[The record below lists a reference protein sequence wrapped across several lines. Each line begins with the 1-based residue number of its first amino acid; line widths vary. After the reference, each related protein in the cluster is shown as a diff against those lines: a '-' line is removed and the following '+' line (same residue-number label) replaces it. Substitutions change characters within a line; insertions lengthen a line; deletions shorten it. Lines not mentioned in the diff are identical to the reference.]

1 MIDRFPGF
9 VCGATRNGA
18 MAGLML
24 IPLFRFNFSSLLN
37 ISRRR
42 ERLHI
47 QLLRAIAIPALV
59 AICNAPLFSQ
69 TAPGWTPLG
78 PIASPSDASG
88 TGLQDYGVVAGRVTS
103 VAIDPADKS
112 GNTVYIGAANG
123 GVWKS
128 VNAGSA
134 SPNPVNIVWKPL
146 TDNQP
151 TLAIG
156 TIAIQPGNSNP
167 STSVVLAGTGE
178 ANSSGDSYYGRGI
191 LRSQDGGNTWT
202 LITQAT
208 TGQSFAGLGF
218 SRIAFSSTNNQIVVA
233 ATTATAHGITSGLLD
248 PSAQNRGLY
257 YSTDAGQTWNFA
269 VLNDGSVAAVPESAT
284 SVAYDATANRFFA
297 AVRFHGF
304 YSSADGANWTRL
316 ESQPGGALL
325 ASSVCPATPASN
337 ACPIYRGELAVVP
350 GRNEIYAWYV
360 DAANTDMHIWQS
372 KDAGASWQPI
382 HDSGITNCGDPF
394 AGCGTANALYG
405 MELAAVPNGATAT
418 DLYAGAVNIYKCQI
432 NSVVPDCS
440 STGANQFVNLTH
452 AYGCSP
458 LASTAHVHPNQ
469 HGVDFLVVGAKDVM
483 YFANDGGVYR
493 ALDGFTGLNTGTCGS
508 ANQFDDL
515 NQTLGS
521 LAQVVSFAQ
530 STPDMNTILT
540 GTKSNGS
547 LANGSAES
555 GPTWSPVNGSDGG
568 YTAIFSGSPPEWFTE
583 NSGVSIQRCTK
594 ASACRSSDFSMVV
607 TASKLG
613 GDQAG
618 VFTPYVLDPQAKT
631 SELIVGTC
639 RVWRGAGTGTG
650 FTALSS
656 SFETGSG
663 GCTGAEIN
671 KVRALAVGGPRD
683 SNGFSNVIYAG
694 TDGLGPNAGSAS
706 QKSGRVWVTTNAAGG
721 PSSWVERT
729 DATNPNNFPISS
741 IALDSSDGTGHT
753 AYTAIMGFHVS
764 RVWKTTSAGVSWT
777 DFSGSGASALPD
789 APVDALALD
798 PQTSTLYAGTD
809 AGVFSSPTSNPAWT
823 QVGPASSSG
832 IAGFLPDVPVT
843 ALQIFTGSGIKRLR
857 ASTYG
862 RGIWEFPLPTGPDF
876 QIAMPVVSQ
885 DIFPRQTAAFNGT
898 VSAFNGYNAD
908 VTLTCTA
915 GSTSPPAVCSFAPA
929 TPFVPSSSGTPFM
942 LTATGAIG
950 DYFFEAHGSGDDP
963 NTTTH
968 SLAAAVHVIDFAIG
982 APSPGSV
989 TVPRGTA
996 SSPVAFQ
1003 VSGLG
1008 SFSLPVNLSCT
1019 GLPAGATCTFN
1030 PSATVDPGSSAPLD
1044 ANVTIAVP
1052 ASAAVGA
1059 STVSIVANVDGAPAA
1074 KSQNLALTVTLN
1086 PDFLLSQAAPL
1097 PAIRMGAQASA
1108 TINITAQDG
1117 FADNVALTCSS
1128 ACSVSPSSVSLNT
1141 TTTTAATVTV
1151 DATNLTP
1158 GNYSLTLTGASSGKS
1173 HVLTIPFTVVA
1184 ANDFAIT
1191 VTPPSQTI
1199 VAGTLAQYTIS
1210 ISPAGFAGPVAFSN
1224 VCSGLPNLSTCSI
1237 TPPTVTPSLATQG
1250 SSGATAVLTITTT
1263 ASVAASI
1270 PTRRLHLFAL
1280 VLIAPFGMIFVAD
1293 ARRRKRTR
1301 RFSPWFLMGVLVL
1314 LVLVMS
1320 SCGSGLSGNGTA
1332 PASTGTGGG
1341 QPGTSAGTYSITVT
1355 ATSGTL
1361 SHSAVVKLTVQ

>member
-1 MIDRFPGF
+1 
-9 VCGATRNGA
+9 
-18 MAGLML
+18 
-24 IPLFRFNFSSLLN
+24 
-37 ISRRR
+37 
-42 ERLHI
+42 
-47 QLLRAIAIPALV
+47 
-59 AICNAPLFSQ
+59 
-69 TAPGWTPLG
+69 
-78 PIASPSDASG
+78 
-88 TGLQDYGVVAGRVTS
+88 VTS
-103 VAIDPADKS
+103 VAIDPADKN
-112 GNTVYIGAANG
+112 GNTVYIGGANG

-134 SPNPVNIVWKPL
+134 SPNPANIVWKPL

-156 TIAIQPGNSNP
+156 AIAVQPGNSNP
-167 STSVVLAGTGE
+167 SASVILAGTGE
-178 ANSSGDSYYGRGI
+178 ANSSDDSYYGRGI

-218 SRIAFSSTNNQIVVA
+218 SRIAFSSANNQIVVA
-233 ATTATAHGITSGLLD
+233 AATATAHGITSGLLD
-248 PSAQNRGLY
+248 PAAQNRGLY
-257 YSTDAGQTWNFA
+257 YSADAGQTWNFA
-269 VLNDGSVAAVPESAT
+269 VLNDGGVAALPESAT
-284 SVAYDATANRFFA
+284 SVAYDAAANKFFA

-316 ESQPGGALL
+316 ASQPGGAPL

-350 GRNEIYAWYV
+350 GRNEMYAWYV

-382 HDSGITNCGDPF
+382 NDASITNCGDPF

-440 STGANQFVNLTH
+440 GTGPNQFVNLTH

-483 YFANDGGVYR
+483 YFANDGGIYR
-493 ALDGFTGLNTGTCGS
+493 ALDGFTGLTTGTCGA
-508 ANQFDDL
+508 ANQIDDL

-521 LAQVVSFAQ
+521 LGQVVSFAQ
-530 STPDMNTILT
+530 STSDMNTILM
-540 GTKSNGS
+540 GVKSNGS
-547 LANGSAES
+547 PATGSAES
-555 GPTWSPVNGSDGG
+555 SPTWSPVDGSDGG

-594 ASACRSSDFSMVV
+594 ASACHSSDFSMVV

-618 VFTPYVLDPQAKT
+618 IFTPYILDPQAKA

-639 RVWRGAGTGTG
+639 RVWRGTGTGTG

-656 SFETGSG
+656 SFDTGSG

-671 KVRALAVGGPRD
+671 KVGALAVGGPTD
-683 SNGFSNVIYAG
+683 GNGFSNVIYAG
-694 TDGLGPNAGSAS
+694 TDGLGPNAAGSGA

-721 PSSWVERT
+721 PSSWVDRT
-729 DATNPNNFPISS
+729 GGINPDNFPISS

-753 AYTAIMGFHVS
+753 AYAAIMGFQVS

-789 APVDALALD
+789 APVDVLALD

-862 RGIWEFPLPTGPDF
+862 RGIWEFALPTGPDF
-876 QIAMPVVSQ
+876 QIAMPAASQ
-885 DIFPRQTAAFNGT
+885 DIFPRQTAVFNGT
-898 VSAFNGYNAD
+898 VSAFNGYNGE

-929 TPFVPSSSGTPFM
+929 TPFVPSTSGTPFT
-942 LTATGAIG
+942 LTATGATG
-950 DYFFEAHGSGDDP
+950 DYFFEVHGSGDDP
-963 NTTTH
+963 NATTH
-968 SLAAAVHVIDFAIG
+968 TFAAALHVIDFAIG
-982 APSPGSV
+982 APSPGSL

-996 SSPVAFQ
+996 SSPVVFQ

-1030 PSATVDPGSSAPLD
+1030 PSATVNPSSSALVD
-1044 ANVTIAVP
+1044 ASVTIAVP

-1059 STVSIVANVDGAPAA
+1059 STILIVANVDGAPAA

-1086 PDFLLSQAAPL
+1086 PDFSLTQAAPL
-1097 PAIRMGAQASA
+1097 PAIMVGTQAST
-1108 TINITAQDG
+1108 TINIAAQDG

-1141 TTTTAATVTV
+1141 TTTTASATVTV
-1151 DATNLTP
+1151 DATNLAP
-1158 GNYSLTLTGASSGKS
+1158 GNYSLTLTGASPSKN
-1173 HVLTIPFTVVA
+1173 HAFTIPFTVVA

-1191 VTPPSQTI
+1191 VTPGSQTI
-1199 VAGTLAQYTIS
+1199 VAGPLTQYTIS

-1237 TPPTVTPSLATQG
+1237 TPPTVTPLLATQG

-1263 ASVAASI
+1263 ASVAGFI
-1270 PTRRLHLFAL
+1270 PARSPAVLAL
-1280 VLIAPFGMIFVAD
+1280 ALAAPFGIIFIAGSCEK
-1293 ARRRKRTR
+1293 KRPGR
-1301 RFSPWFLMGVLVL
+1301 MLSWFVVGSMLMCVTL
-1314 LVLVMS
+1314 MS
-1320 SCGSGLSGNGTA
+1320 SCGGGLSGNGTA
-1332 PASTGTGGG
+1332 TPLNPGTGGG

-1361 SHSAVVKLTVQ
+1361 SHSVVVKLTVQ